1 MPTHTSCER
10 RVRHTLSALAP
21 PVSCGCVWPLA
32 HRTTPDAVP
41 TNRVVRAVRRH
52 ASILTHDRSAP
63 QLRRS
68 DPRHPFGWSAGTRCT
83 HSYHVRTRPP
93 CGPRVGRPA
102 CNTAVRAILHSKDQG
117 RSSPAPCAHAIVAG
131 VERVPLQLVCL
142 DGSSTSPR
150 RRDQCR
156 RAVWPGNSPRLHVA
170 GQCNGHCGP
179 MPTTMPHNT
188 LTLKAQSC
196 FRFEN

>member
-102 CNTAVRAILHSKDQG
+102 CNTAVRAILHSRTKAG
-117 RSSPAPCAHAIVAG
+117 AALHPVPMPLSRVLRGCHYNWCAWTAAP
-131 VERVPLQLVCL
+131 L
-142 DGSSTSPR
+142 
-150 RRDQCR
+150 R
-156 RAVWPGNSPRLHVA
+156 RADVISVDEPS
-170 GQCNGHCGP
+170 GQAIHQGS
-179 MPTTMPHNT
+179 M
-188 LTLKAQSC
+188 
-196 FRFEN
+196 